1 MYCLCKYWHNEE
13 LDLLIVTS
21 YATGFFD
28 YNSIEDLW
36 SPVSKKLTG
45 VKANPCA
52 EGDSVASALLSGVTK
67 EEVEKEKEKKI
78 EVFDRIT
85 DELTS
90 IYLNDFTCNE
100 FPVHVEK
107 TV

>member
-1 MYCLCKYWHNEE
+1 MLTVHGAPDWCITYKNMYCLCKYWHNEE

-28 YNSIEDLW
+28 YNSIEHLW

-67 EEVEKEKEKKI
+67 EEVEKEKEKKSKYLI
-78 EVFDRIT
+78 ES
-85 DELTS
+85 LT
-90 IYLNDFTCNE
+90 N
-100 FPVHVEK
+100 
-107 TV
+107 